1 MSLLS
6 FSRMR
11 LGFMDMAIEIP
22 QLLKA
27 AYQIKPED
35 NICNSRGGVSKLVRP
50 TFIIVG
56 NNACMQQR

>member
-1 MSLLS
+1 
-6 FSRMR
+6 
-11 LGFMDMAIEIP
+11 MDMAIEIP